1 MDPPRLT
8 RAEALAK
15 ARATRQ
21 ANQERAQKLREERIA
36 RLQAARERRN
46 RPEDLPIDV
55 PTNELPIEPP
65 RKLTRT
71 ESLAKARAAKTA
83 KRSRSQKLKEQRS
96 ERLRAF
102 HQRRREERQQLQG
115 FQDNDIPT
123 DEQTAYEVIERF
135 QNELT
140 NTMRQNELFSEI
152 LEKLSPTIDRISDE
166 GVDDAIVYI
175 NTNPTATITFN
186 YAQSLED
193 LVPDELQSLYRLMLT
208 PQASFYRYTLRQHV
222 YASYAEALRKI
233 RTNLL
238 PNLVAQSRFA
248 HEGKVHMVTPAYIA
262 FMNGQ
267 YDNIGPDSH
276 ILPYKQDEEI
286 TQENMYT
293 IFPPEAIVSFRR
305 VTKRTKSNRRKAGWA
320 PWVNKLSF
328 LNLNRY
334 QIDTAQHDLSKE
346 EAKEHCLIYALR
358 KSKQVSDDVLQ
369 ALSMEIYGHNLTFIA
384 LRQLCNKFNI
394 SLKVT
399 DYEREKPRTLHFG
412 PRDKEIWLGVLDEH
426 FFINETLWISDWV
439 LNNPAEAE
447 HTGNQGHLGWH
458 YKKDGEFIL
467 ADPNHTRTVG
477 DLLRKMKALN
487 HLIPI
492 PADDAT
498 LLSRNYYTMKHI
510 SPTDLSYPE
519 QACTPILPRSSEANN
534 YTLFFADFET
544 TTDGD
549 QHLPYMLCCVCE
561 NGQELTLQSY
571 ETTADNVK
579 NVWTKKLTRMMVFVS
594 ENTPPEHQ
602 AVVYFHNL
610 NYDMAFII
618 PYIHAKNKFDV
629 VEVNNRIIGFSVYC
643 GVTGQM
649 ATFRDSY
656 ALISSPL
663 RDFGKMFDLEIE
675 KEIFPYEFYSTTNFT
690 KYPINNVPVTEYTT
704 YYDDPQELRDH
715 LERLGLITTDG
726 TVNAH
731 LYSQHYCLLDCTVL
745 CKGVVK
751 FREQLRE
758 VTGLDCCDF
767 LTLPSIAYNYLIS
780 KGVFEGC
787 YDISAQPQHFIRK
800 CVLGGRCMLCRN
812 EKQDIEGDIADF
824 DAVSLYPSA
833 MARIYTLPGKPKII
847 DPAVHTLNWL
857 KENASGF
864 FVEVT
869 IPEVPHHLD
878 FPLIPHNNKHGI
890 KEYLN
895 EPGTFF
901 LDDMSLDNICTFHKV
916 SPDSITIHRGYYYDE
931 GKNYQIRSVISEL
944 FNKRREL
951 KAQKNPLEKIYKLLM
966 NSCYGKSIIKP
977 ITARTQ
983 VVNETELDNILHWEA
998 SAMIAYRQ
1006 AGDKY
1011 IVNTSLNILKAKSF
1025 PTFGVHVLAM
1035 SKRIMSEVMCLA
1047 QDLSIPIYYTD
1058 TDSMHLPT
1066 GSIPQLEQEFRAKYD
1081 RELIGEE
1088 LGQFHTDFP
1097 SNPMTKLPT
1106 TSTHFIGV
1114 GKKTYVDKL
1123 VDPQGN
1129 VSYFTR
1135 MKGVPNHVIFK
1146 TAEEEFGND
1155 PLALYKTLYDGNPVT
1170 FDLLRNRVS
1179 FQLNR
1184 DLTYTTRREF
1194 KRRVKF

>member
-1 MDPPRLT
+1 MVPPRLT

-15 ARATRQ
+15 ARATRR

-46 RPEDLPIDV
+46 QPDELPIDV

-96 ERLRAF
+96 ERLRAY

-115 FQDNDIPT
+115 FQDNDTPA

-140 NTMRQNELFSEI
+140 NTIRQNELFSEI

-193 LVPDELQSLYRLMLT
+193 LDPDELQSLYRLMLT
-208 PQASFYRYTLRQHV
+208 PQAPFYRHTLRQHV

-233 RTNLL
+233 RT
-238 PNLVAQSRFA
+238 NLVAQSRFA

-328 LNLNRY
+328 LNRY

-394 SLKVT
+394 SLRVT
-399 DYEREKPRTLHFG
+399 DYERERPRTLHFG

-447 HTGNQGHLGWH
+447 RTGSQGHLGWH

-467 ADPNHTRTVG
+467 ADSNHTRTVG
-477 DLLRKMKALN
+477 DLLRKMKAMN

-519 QACTPILPRSSEANN
+519 QACTPILPRSPESNN

-544 TTDGD
+544 STFHT
-549 QHLPYMLCCVCE
+549 CC
-561 NGQELTLQSY
+561 
-571 ETTADNVK
+571 
-579 NVWTKKLTRMMVFVS
+579 
-594 ENTPPEHQ
+594 
-602 AVVYFHNL
+602 
-610 NYDMAFII
+610 
-618 PYIHAKNKFDV
+618 
-629 VEVNNRIIGFSVYC
+629 
-643 GVTGQM
+643 
-649 ATFRDSY
+649 
-656 ALISSPL
+656 
-663 RDFGKMFDLEIE
+663 
-675 KEIFPYEFYSTTNFT
+675 
-690 KYPINNVPVTEYTT
+690 
-704 YYDDPQELRDH
+704 
-715 LERLGLITTDG
+715 
-726 TVNAH
+726 
-731 LYSQHYCLLDCTVL
+731 
-745 CKGVVK
+745 
-751 FREQLRE
+751 
-758 VTGLDCCDF
+758 
-767 LTLPSIAYNYLIS
+767 
-780 KGVFEGC
+780 
-787 YDISAQPQHFIRK
+787 
-800 CVLGGRCMLCRN
+800 
-812 EKQDIEGDIADF
+812 
-824 DAVSLYPSA
+824 AVSV
-833 MARIYTLPGKPKII
+833 RT
-847 DPAVHTLNWL
+847 D
-857 KENASGF
+857 AS
-864 FVEVT
+864 
-869 IPEVPHHLD
+869 
-878 FPLIPHNNKHGI
+878 
-890 KEYLN
+890 
-895 EPGTFF
+895 
-901 LDDMSLDNICTFHKV
+901 
-916 SPDSITIHRGYYYDE
+916 
-931 GKNYQIRSVISEL
+931 
-944 FNKRREL
+944 
-951 KAQKNPLEKIYKLLM
+951 
-966 NSCYGKSIIKP
+966 
-977 ITARTQ
+977 
-983 VVNETELDNILHWEA
+983 VV
-998 SAMIAYRQ
+998 
-1006 AGDKY
+1006 
-1011 IVNTSLNILKAKSF
+1011 
-1025 PTFGVHVLAM
+1025 
-1035 SKRIMSEVMCLA
+1035 
-1047 QDLSIPIYYTD
+1047 
-1058 TDSMHLPT
+1058 
-1066 GSIPQLEQEFRAKYD
+1066 
-1081 RELIGEE
+1081 
-1088 LGQFHTDFP
+1088 
-1097 SNPMTKLPT
+1097 
-1106 TSTHFIGV
+1106 
-1114 GKKTYVDKL
+1114 
-1123 VDPQGN
+1123 
-1129 VSYFTR
+1129 
-1135 MKGVPNHVIFK
+1135 
-1146 TAEEEFGND
+1146 
-1155 PLALYKTLYDGNPVT
+1155 
-1170 FDLLRNRVS
+1170 
-1179 FQLNR
+1179 
-1184 DLTYTTRREF
+1184 
-1194 KRRVKF
+1194 